1 MACNGARI
9 CPISCLPCLPECA
22 MLRTAHRYRFL
33 DGEGVM
39 TSEVAGYYCG
49 ASGRPESDG
58 LGAPTTSSTPMVT
71 ATIT

>member
-49 ASGRPESDG
+49 ASGRPESDTE
-58 LGAPTTSSTPMVT
+58 LYSEEDMREWQER
-71 ATIT
+71 